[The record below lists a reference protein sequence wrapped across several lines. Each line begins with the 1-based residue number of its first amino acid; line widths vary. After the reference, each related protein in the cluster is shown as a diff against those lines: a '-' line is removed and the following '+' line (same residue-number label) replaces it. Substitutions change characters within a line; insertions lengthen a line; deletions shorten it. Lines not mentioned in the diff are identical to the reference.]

1 MKFQRE
7 IYTAREESFEIKNPE
22 VFLEGISSEITIN
35 ESHDGLCHVKI
46 LANSKKALEE
56 AEFVEISAEVGELN
70 VRFHKKGRRFLGI
83 SEDLLKGLSAEIALP
98 RSSKVSIK
106 TVTGDVEV
114 NQTLESLQIKSVTG
128 DVEISQNPATTC
140 IVKTVSGSIATHTFS
155 ACDYTLKSISGDIKV
170 HVAPDLEVDV
180 DGNSVSGELNSE
192 ISLDGSNDSS
202 MGSSK
207 VVRIKTSTISG
218 NFNLARN

>member
-1 MKFQRE
+1 MKFQKE
-7 IYTAREESFEIKNPE
+7 IYTAREESFEIENPE
-22 VFLEGISSEITIN
+22 VFLEGISSEITVI

-56 AEFVEISAEVGELN
+56 AESVEISAEVGELN

-98 RSSKVSIK
+98 RSSKVNIK

-114 NQTLESLQIKSVTG
+114 NQSLASLQIKSVTG
-128 DVEISQNPATTC
+128 DVVISQNPATTC
-140 IVKTVSGSIATHTFS
+140 IVKTVSGNINAHTFS
-155 ACDYTLKSISGDIKV
+155 ACDYTLKSISGNIQV
-170 HVAPDLEVDV
+170 SVAPDLELEV
-180 DGNSVSGELNSE
+180 DGKSVSGDLNSE
-192 ISLDGSNDSS
+192 ISLDAEENSS
-202 MGSSK
+202 
-207 VVRIKTSTISG
+207 STQNKIVKITASTVSG